1 MACPQIFQPYPSFV
15 DRVRFVLVVDRGIE
29 PVCWDGSEKQ
39 RVKTKGR
46 NERTTRTTR
55 SKYGSHKRIYPQYI
69 DVPAKIAST
78 GCILSCH
85 CILSKLACQA
95 YFHVPAIAGIDRF

>member
-1 MACPQIFQPYPSFV
+1 VSSDIPTLPVLRGSSPFCQDEEGFVEKANGGLAQRRDDGGYDAKQP
-15 DRVRFVLVVDRGIE
+15 
-29 PVCWDGSEKQ
+29 Q
-39 RVKTKGR
+39 RVL
-46 NERTTRTTR
+46 
-55 SKYGSHKRIYPQYI
+55 PQYI